1 MSCFFFFVPKLE
13 YKVMK
18 SGYGWYAEFNSSK
31 QYETVIGH
39 TCDIQKQEQEK
50 KNHEQVNWSCTAQTK
65 TAI

>member
-1 MSCFFFFVPKLE
+1 MSCFFFVPKLE

-50 KNHEQVNWSCTAQTK
+50 KK
-65 TAI
+65 TMNR